1 MPENGLFYETKV
13 ITMLKLKTPSGKTPS
28 SMPEKKWRRAV
39 QKQQKST
46 PEMIAIVLRLIEYF
60 ENS

>member
-1 MPENGLFYETKV
+1 MPEKKHVYEANT
-13 ITMLKLKTPSGKTPS
+13 ITTLKLKTATENTPS
-28 SMPEKKWRRAV
+28 SLPDTKRYRRA
-39 QKQQKST
+39 QTPRKST